1 MINIFKNAIF
11 SFDEVVINTNNDD
24 NTSIENDVV
33 SSQYRKELHCV
44 YKTFCMG
51 FASFNICKIS

>member
-1 MINIFKNAIF
+1 MINILKNAIF

-33 SSQYRKELHCV
+33 SS
-44 YKTFCMG
+44 
-51 FASFNICKIS
+51 

>member
-33 SSQYRKELHCV
+33 SS
-44 YKTFCMG
+44 
-51 FASFNICKIS
+51 